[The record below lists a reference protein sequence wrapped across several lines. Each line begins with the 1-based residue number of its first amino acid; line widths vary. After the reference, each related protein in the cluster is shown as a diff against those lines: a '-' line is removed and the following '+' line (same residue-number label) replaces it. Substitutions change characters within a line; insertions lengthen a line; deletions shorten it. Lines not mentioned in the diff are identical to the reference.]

1 MSRLRNMPIEVMVCL
16 CCVTAVEV
24 MLRWHD
30 IKNVRTGITLWM
42 KKTDLNQIETLYDI
56 FFQTFHFF

>member
-1 MSRLRNMPIEVMVCL
+1 MSRLRSMPIEVMVCL

-30 IKNVRTGITLWM
+30 IKNLRTTYYFVYE
-42 KKTDLNQIETLYDI
+42 KTDLNQNRNTL
-56 FFQTFHFF
+56 